1 MAEQLFGSPGTSLVR
16 SGVVRVAHGARSTT
30 LAVCILWLHL
40 SRESQS
46 VWSMR
51 TSEGSWRKGVKTS
64 TSNPGSG
71 NSTTA
76 TTDGTKQT
84 GDTCGQRASLS
95 ACIKTQEN
103 TLAALPEGE
112 PFESTRVYLQKEISE
127 KKKENTE
134 SKQLAMRLASCK
146 SAVDRAA
153 AKRAA
158 CQDAVERATR

>member
-16 SGVVRVAHGARSTT
+16 SGAGRVARGAWSTT

-46 VWSMR
+46 VWPMR

-71 NSTTA
+71 NSTTV
-76 TTDGTKQT
+76 TTDGTK
-84 GDTCGQRASLS
+84 QRASLS

-103 TLAALPEGE
+103 TYSGGSSRRRTIRIYSCVPAKGD
-112 PFESTRVYLQKEISE
+112 FEKEKREYRVQTVGNAPGVMQK
-127 KKKENTE
+127 T
-134 SKQLAMRLASCK
+134 KQSL
-146 SAVDRAA
+146 RA
-153 AKRAA
+153 
-158 CQDAVERATR
+158 